1 MKQLFSKLTKDF
13 VDNLDIRENS
23 RALYSRILSQFTRWI
38 VTTGRNVKE
47 LKRSDIIEYKSN
59 LLRTGK
65 AENTIDSYLTVVRQL
80 FEWLEAVGEHEN
92 IAAGIKLRHK
102 RTGYRKSHLNTEEIA
117 RLFAVINTDTIIGKR
132 DFAIINLMLRSG
144 VRCVELSRL
153 RVCDVLVSVSR
164 CNILLQRKGD
174 NQRTER
180 LGLTCKSLQPVA
192 DYIQYR
198 GVANDKEPVFV
209 SHCTTG
215 EHGLTAK
222 GISKIVTQYMKEAGV
237 YSAQKTTHSLRHTAA
252 VQAIKNKV
260 PIKEVQLMLGHRR
273 VETTELYLK
282 SADDELRLDNPAV
295 RALDDAF

>member
-13 VDNLDIRENS
+13 VSNLDIRDNS
-23 RALYSRILSQFTRWI
+23 RALYSRILSQFARWVVI
-38 VTTGRNVKE
+38 TGRNIKE

-80 FEWLEAVGEHEN
+80 FDWLEAVGEHEN
-92 IAAGIKLRHK
+92 IAAGIRLHHK
-102 RTGYRKSHLNTEEIA
+102 RTGYRKSHLSTDEIA
-117 RLFAVINTDTIIGKR
+117 RLFSVVDTSTLIGKR

-144 VRCVELSRL
+144 IRCIELSRL
-153 RVCDVLVSVSR
+153 RVCDVSISIDR
-164 CNILLQRKGD
+164 CSILLQRKGD

-180 LGLTCKSLQPVA
+180 LGLTGKALHPVE
-192 DYIQYR
+192 DYMKYR
-198 GVANDKEPVFV
+198 GVSDDKEPVFV
-209 SHCTTG
+209 THCTTG

-222 GISKIVTQYMKEAGV
+222 GISKIVTGYMKNAGV
-237 YSAQKTTHSLRHTAA
+237 YSQQKTAHSLRHTAA